1 MIHRRD
7 EFRGAQATIDKVHQL
22 AKDGKINLFT
32 QYQMASV
39 KGDKNL
45 ESIDIKHDNNEI
57 KNLKT
62 DYVLGFFGLIMQLGP
77 IANWGLNIDKK
88 TIEVDTEKFETNQKG
103 IYAVGDICNYPGKL
117 KLILS
122 GFHEGALAARA
133 CFKLARPNEKYRF
146 EFTTSSKTIKERLG
160 VKKVIELYS
169 ANTPNGKKISIM
181 LEEIGYE
188 YKVINIDLNKG
199 DQFKPEFKK
208 ISPFS
213 KIPVIIDQDNN
224 KNIFESGAIL
234 MYLAEQSGKFY
245 DTKDR
250 LEINQWLMAQMGYV
264 GPMLGQHHQF
274 HHYNP
279 GKSQFGEERY
289 FKISKRIYEEL
300 DERLS
305 KSRFLAGENYTIA
318 DIGTFPWIA
327 RHEWH
332 DIGLKN
338 YKNLTRWYVEIS
350 EREAVK
356 KGFKFMNK
364 DEVPPK
370 P

>member
-1 MIHRRD
+1 
-7 EFRGAQATIDKVHQL
+7 
-22 AKDGKINLFT
+22 
-32 QYQMASV
+32 
-39 KGDKNL
+39 
-45 ESIDIKHDNNEI
+45 
-57 KNLKT
+57 
-62 DYVLGFFGLIMQLGP
+62 
-77 IANWGLNIDKK
+77 
-88 TIEVDTEKFETNQKG
+88 
-103 IYAVGDICNYPGKL
+103 
-117 KLILS
+117 
-122 GFHEGALAARA
+122 
-133 CFKLARPNEKYRF
+133 
-146 EFTTSSKTIKERLG
+146 
-160 VKKVIELYS
+160 
-169 ANTPNGKKISIM
+169 M

-208 ISPFS
+208 ISPLS

-300 DERLS
+300 DERLF

>member
-1 MIHRRD
+1 MID
-7 EFRGAQATIDKVHQL
+7 
-22 AKDGKINLFT
+22 
-32 QYQMASV
+32 
-39 KGDKNL
+39 
-45 ESIDIKHDNNEI
+45 
-57 KNLKT
+57 
-62 DYVLGFFGLIMQLGP
+62 
-77 IANWGLNIDKK
+77 
-88 TIEVDTEKFETNQKG
+88 
-103 IYAVGDICNYPGKL
+103 
-117 KLILS
+117 
-122 GFHEGALAARA
+122 
-133 CFKLARPNEKYRF
+133 
-146 EFTTSSKTIKERLG
+146 
-160 VKKVIELYS
+160 LYS

-208 ISPFS
+208 ISPLS

-300 DERLS
+300 DKRLS

-338 YKNLTRWYVEIS
+338 FKNLTRWYVEIS

-364 DEVPPK
+364 GEVPPK

>member
-1 MIHRRD
+1 MID
-7 EFRGAQATIDKVHQL
+7 
-22 AKDGKINLFT
+22 
-32 QYQMASV
+32 
-39 KGDKNL
+39 
-45 ESIDIKHDNNEI
+45 
-57 KNLKT
+57 
-62 DYVLGFFGLIMQLGP
+62 
-77 IANWGLNIDKK
+77 
-88 TIEVDTEKFETNQKG
+88 
-103 IYAVGDICNYPGKL
+103 
-117 KLILS
+117 
-122 GFHEGALAARA
+122 
-133 CFKLARPNEKYRF
+133 
-146 EFTTSSKTIKERLG
+146 
-160 VKKVIELYS
+160 LYS

-208 ISPFS
+208 ISPLS

-300 DERLS
+300 EERLS

-338 YKNLTRWYVEIS
+338 FKNLTRWYVEIS

-356 KGFKFMNK
+356 KGFRFMNK